1 MVDEPT
7 STRTARTRAQILE
20 AARQQ
25 LEEHGYHAVGL
36 ESVAAA
42 AEVSR
47 QSIYIHF
54 RSKAEL
60 LLALVAHVDAQAGLP
75 DLASAVDDAPS
86 AVEALHC
93 FVDLV
98 ARLTPRVYK
107 TAAVLDSARRVS
119 PEAQTA
125 WTDRMTRRR
134 LRCKRIITRLADEG
148 RLAAGWSRR
157 DATDLLYA
165 MTSLRMWEDLVV
177 YRGWSS
183 TRFRRHLRRVLEQTL
198 VANGD

>member
-86 AVEALHC
+86 AVEALHR

-125 WTDRMTRRR
+125 WTDRVT
-134 LRCKRIITRLADEG
+134 
-148 RLAAGWSRR
+148 
-157 DATDLLYA
+157 
-165 MTSLRMWEDLVV
+165 
-177 YRGWSS
+177 
-183 TRFRRHLRRVLEQTL
+183 
-198 VANGD
+198 